1 MPKLKDML
9 NEAMKVKLGEIQ
21 TDKDHPPFAK
31 NEAEWKKQWD
41 KKLTEAEMD
50 KRFAKE
56 FETNCKALL
65 NHIKH
70 ELSKGPKGQTRA
82 QLQLYAK
89 EIAKAMEVPKKL
101 AKIVGEE

>member
-9 NEAMKVKLGEIQ
+9 NEAMQVKLGQ
-21 TDKDHPPFAK
+21 VYDDKTHPPFA
-31 NEAEWKKQWD
+31 NEEEWKKQWD

-50 KRFAKE
+50 KGFQREWEK
-56 FETNCKALL
+56 NCKALL

-89 EIAKAMEVPKKL
+89 EVAKAMEVPKKL
-101 AKIVGEE
+101 AKIVGEV

>member
-1 MPKLKDML
+1 MPKLKDIL
-9 NEAMKVKLGEIQ
+9 NEAMQLKLDGIK
-21 TDKDHPPFAK
+21 TDKDHPPFAVT
-31 NEAEWKKQWD
+31 EEEWKKQWD

-56 FETNCKALL
+56 FESSCKALL
-65 NHIKH
+65 NHIKS

-101 AKIVGEE
+101 AKIVGEV

>member
-9 NEAMKVKLGEIQ
+9 NEAMQVKLGQ
-21 TDKDHPPFAK
+21 VYDDKTHPPFA
-31 NEAEWKKQWD
+31 NEEQWNKQWD

-50 KRFAKE
+50 KRFAKQ
-56 FETNCKALL
+56 FEASCKALL

-89 EIAKAMEVPKKL
+89 EIAKAMEVPNKL
-101 AKIVGEE
+101 AKIVGEV